1 MVLCFIF
8 FSCRMKTFS
17 NSLPSSLISFVDIF
31 PDILSFLCSFHK
43 FPSCFSFH
51 STNKQCFN
59 FYFSVPFCV
68 HSSKSMINSL
78 PSLSLLFFLQ
88 NTSHYLL
95 RFVFSW
101 KFPIPSFSP
110 SHRVSTSLFF
120 FFVSLY

>member
-17 NSLPSSLISFVDIF
+17 NSLPSSLISFVYIF
-31 PDILSFLCSFHK
+31 SDILPFLCSFK
-43 FPSCFSFH
+43 SPSCFSFY

-78 PSLSLLFFLQ
+78 PSLLLLIFLR

-110 SHRVSTSLFF
+110 SHKVSTSLVF

>member
-31 PDILSFLCSFHK
+31 SDILPFLCSFHK
-43 FPSCFSFH
+43 SPSCFSFY

-78 PSLSLLFFLQ
+78 SSLSLLFFLQ